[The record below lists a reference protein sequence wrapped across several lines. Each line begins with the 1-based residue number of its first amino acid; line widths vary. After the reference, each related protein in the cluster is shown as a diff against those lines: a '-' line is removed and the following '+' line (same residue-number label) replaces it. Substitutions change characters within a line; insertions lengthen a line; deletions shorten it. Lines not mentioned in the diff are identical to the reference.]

1 MSHPSRPRTI
11 MLWAC
16 RSRIAQALV
25 TRQSDR
31 RSIATPKLRT
41 LVVALVLSPLL
52 FASVAQAA
60 AVNPPLGTAANFAV
74 LGGSAVTNTGA
85 TVVTGDL
92 GVSPGTSISGF
103 PPGSVTGTMHSADPA
118 ATAAQ
123 ADIGTAL
130 GVAAGEPCDTNLTG
144 QNLGGLTLTPG
155 VYCFDSSAQLTG
167 VLKLD
172 ALGSPTAKWLFQ
184 VTSSLTTASNAAVV
198 LVNGASN
205 CGNNINWQI
214 GSSATVG
221 SGTMFLGN
229 ILALTSIT
237 LATGANSTGSL
248 YAHTGA
254 VTMDTNK
261 VSTCSGPSIPPPDAL
276 GISTTPSG
284 SVPSGGTISD
294 SATVTGGLSPTGTVT
309 FKLYGPAAP
318 MCTGAPLASQT
329 RPLTGRTASTTNL
342 TAGAAGTYNWVATY
356 NGDANNGPVTS
367 PCGSEKVVV
376 TAQRLTGR
384 AYGLTATATLLGV
397 PILNLAPTPD
407 TGHIS
412 TTSSSTTTTPCVATV
427 ATIVVA
433 HVLCANVT
441 TVANPGK
448 STATASVADA
458 TAVLPRLATIVLR
471 VVKSTSTTTCA
482 GSTGTTTI
490 DYLKVGTTVVIATRT
505 TVAPNTRVTV
515 GPVSVVLNEQIP
527 FNTPDKGLTVNAI
540 HVTANVPDVA
550 TANIVV
556 ASSESD
562 IGNCPA

>member
-1 MSHPSRPRTI
+1 M
-11 MLWAC
+11 
-16 RSRIAQALV
+16 
-25 TRQSDR
+25 
-31 RSIATPKLRT
+31 
-41 LVVALVLSPLL
+41 LSPLL
-52 FASVAQAA
+52 FASAAQAA
-60 AVNPPLGTAANFAV
+60 AVNPPLGTASTFAV
-74 LGGSAVTNTGA
+74 LGGSAVTNTGP

-103 PPGSVTGTMHSADPA
+103 PPGSVIGTVHPGGGPV
-118 ATAAQ
+118 ATQAQ

-144 QNLGGLTLTPG
+144 QNLGGMTLTPG

-172 ALGSPTAKWLFQ
+172 ALGDANAKWLFQ

-237 LATGANSTGSL
+237 LTSGANSTGSL

-261 VSTCSGPSIPPPDAL
+261 VSTCSGGSIPPPDQL

-284 SVPSGGTISD
+284 SVPSGGNVSD
-294 SATVTGGLSPTGTVT
+294 SATVSGGLSPTGNVT
-309 FKLYGPAAP
+309 FKLYGPGAP
-318 MCTGAPLASQT
+318 ACTGTPFATTTTPLV
-329 RPLTGRTASTTNL
+329 GRTASSGNV
-342 TAGAAGTYNWVATY
+342 TAGAAGTYRWVATY
-356 NGDANNGPVTS
+356 NGDTNNAPITS
-367 PCGSEKVVV
+367 PCNDEKVVV

-384 AYGLTATATLLGV
+384 AYGLTATASLLGTS
-397 PILNLAPTPD
+397 ILNVPPTPD

-412 TTSSSTTTTPCVATV
+412 TTSSSTTTTPCRATV
-427 ATIVVA
+427 ASLVIA

-441 TVANPGK
+441 TVAYPGK

-458 TAVLPRLATIVLR
+458 TAAIPSLALITLR
-471 VVKSTSTTTCA
+471 VVGSTSTTTCA

-490 DYLKVGTTVVIATRT
+490 DYLKVGSVVVIATRT
-505 TVAPNTRVTV
+505 VVAPNTRVTV
-515 GPVSVVLNEQIP
+515 GPVSLVLNEQIP

-540 HVTANVPDVA
+540 HLSVNAAGLAQT
-550 TANIVV
+550 NIVV

-562 IGNCPA
+562 IGNCPS